1 MSSVDDAIE
10 KLLRRIQRAASKN
23 KLKKVDRLTKQ
34 LNQLQ
39 AVASAIEEQETL
51 NAPSDENN
59 IGNEEEEEEEE
70 NDKSG
75 YIDDNG
81 EYVHE
86 EESRDVIADHH

>member
-10 KLLRRIQRAASKN
+10 KLLRRIQRATSKN

-59 IGNEEEEEEEE
+59 IGNEEEEEEE

-86 EESRDVIADHH
+86 EESRDVIANHH